1 MNRSMDIAIA
11 LPLAVFALPLVLVAG
26 IIIALT
32 SRGPVLFLQERV
44 GRFERPFRCCKLR
57 TMFEGTKSRP
67 SHEVGEHAVTP
78 VGHWLRRFKIDEL
91 PQLWNVLRGDMSL
104 VGPRPCL
111 PEQLELIR
119 RRREL
124 GIYAIRPG
132 MTGLSQVLSIDM
144 STPEKCA
151 ITDAEYLETR
161 SLSLDVKILFATL
174 TGSMR

>member
-1 MNRSMDIAIA
+1 MNRALDIAIA
-11 LPLAVFALPLVLVAG
+11 MLLAVFAIPIVLIAG
-26 IIIALT
+26 IGIALT

-57 TMFEGTKSRP
+57 TMYEGTRARP
-67 SHEVGEHAVTP
+67 THEVGEHAVTR
-78 VGHWLRRFKIDEL
+78 VGYWLRRFKIDEL

-111 PEQLELIR
+111 PGQLELIR

-124 GIYAIRPG
+124 GVYKISPG
-132 MTGLSQVLSIDM
+132 ITGLSQVRGIDM
-144 STPEKCA
+144 SNPEKCA
-151 ITDAEYLETR
+151 MTDAEYLRGR
-161 SLSLDVKILFATL
+161 SLSLDMKILVVTL